1 MKRLLLLWLLLITTM
16 FAAKPEL
23 LLLKEWEG
31 QDVSG
36 WLMSEKMD
44 GVRAYWDGKKLISRG
59 GVELAA
65 PAWFTEGFPPFAVDG
80 ELWSKRDD
88 FETIVGVVKK
98 KEAHDGWK
106 NIAFYAF
113 DVPQENGGFVHRLVK
128 LEYYLKINQADY
140 LKVAKQITCKNEEHL
155 KSFLLEIEKGGGE
168 GIVVRHPD
176 AKYVTKRDSNSLKVK
191 TFQDAECEVVEHH
204 KGEGKYKNSFGSLT
218 CKNEEGILFDIGS
231 GFSENE
237 RKNPPSVGSKITYK
251 FQEITKGGKPRF
263 PIYLRVREEI

>member
-80 ELWSKRDD
+80 ELWSNGVILRQLLALLRKKR
-88 FETIVGVVKK
+88 
-98 KEAHDGWK
+98 
-106 NIAFYAF
+106 
-113 DVPQENGGFVHRLVK
+113 LMM
-128 LEYYLKINQADY
+128 
-140 LKVAKQITCKNEEHL
+140 
-155 KSFLLEIEKGGGE
+155 
-168 GIVVRHPD
+168 
-176 AKYVTKRDSNSLKVK
+176 
-191 TFQDAECEVVEHH
+191 
-204 KGEGKYKNSFGSLT
+204 
-218 CKNEEGILFDIGS
+218 
-231 GFSENE
+231 
-237 RKNPPSVGSKITYK
+237 
-251 FQEITKGGKPRF
+251 GGKISHFMPLMF
-263 PIYLRVREEI
+263 LKKMAVLCTVW